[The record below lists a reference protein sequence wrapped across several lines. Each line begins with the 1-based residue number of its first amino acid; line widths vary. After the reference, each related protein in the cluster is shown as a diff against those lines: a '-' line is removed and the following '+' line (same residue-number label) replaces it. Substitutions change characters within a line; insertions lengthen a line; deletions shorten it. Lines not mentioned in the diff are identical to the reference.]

1 MGPILDPV
9 QSDTDLPQRVDVV
22 IVGGGIIGVCAALF
36 LARRGISVALCEKG
50 VIGGEQSSRNWGWC
64 RTIGRDLRELPLAM
78 ESLRLWSGMNALTE
92 RETGFR
98 PAGIAY
104 LCDDAK
110 EVAQYET
117 WLGNAQDRCRD
128 YQQIARILAGSSVE
142 QVAPGATRRYAGA
155 LHAPGDGRAEPQKA
169 APAIA
174 NAARRHGAAIL
185 TNCAVRG
192 LDLAAGR
199 VAGVVTEKGRIACST
214 VVLAGG
220 AWSRLFSSTLG
231 VTLPQLKVLSSV
243 LRTNPIADGPET
255 ALWAT
260 GYGIRRRLD
269 GGFTIAN
276 GHTTWADIVP
286 DSFRFFFK
294 FLPAMKMEWQ
304 SLRFRLGK
312 RFLEEWSEASQL
324 APDRPTVFERVR
336 ILDPEPDTALSA
348 GALATVAKTF
358 PALQGATVAQHWA
371 GLIDVTPDAVPVI
384 SPADSVP
391 GFFIATGFS
400 GHGFGIGP
408 GAGRLVADLVS
419 GDTPVAD
426 PAPFRLSR
434 FLDGSK
440 IRVESGF

>member
-1 MGPILDPV
+1 MGPVLDPV
-9 QSDTDLPQRVDVV
+9 QSDTDLPQRVDLV

-36 LARRGISVALCEKG
+36 LARRGVSVALCEKG
-50 VIGGEQSSRNWGWC
+50 AIGGEQSSRNWGWC
-64 RTIGRDLRELPLAM
+64 RTIGRDLRELSLAM
-78 ESLRLWSGMNALTE
+78 ESLRLWGGMNALVE
-92 RETGFR
+92 AETGFR

-128 YQQIARILAGSSVE
+128 YQHTARMLTGSALD
-142 QVAPGATRRYAGA
+142 QVAPGSTKRYAGA

-174 NAARRHGAAIL
+174 NAARRHGATIL
-185 TNCAVRG
+185 TQCAVRG

-199 VAGVVTEKGRIACST
+199 VAGVVTEKGRIACSS

-220 AWSRLFSSTLG
+220 AWSRLFSTTLG

-243 LRTNPIADGPET
+243 LRTNPVAGGPET

-276 GHTTWADIVP
+276 GQTTTAPIVP
-286 DSFRFFFK
+286 DSFRFFFQ
-294 FLPAMKMEWQ
+294 FLPAMKMEWK

-312 RFLEEWSEASQL
+312 RFLEEWSEKSQL
-324 APDRPTVFERVR
+324 APDKPTVFERVR
-336 ILDPEPDTALSA
+336 ILDPEPDTALSE
-348 GALATVAKTF
+348 GALATAAATF

-371 GLIDVTPDAVPVI
+371 GMIDVTPDAVPVI
-384 SPADSVP
+384 SPVESVP

-408 GAGRLVADLVS
+408 GAGRLVADLIS

-426 PAPFRLSR
+426 PSPFRLSR
-434 FLDGSK
+434 FSDGSK
-440 IRVESGF
+440 IVVDSGF

>member
-1 MGPILDPV
+1 MGLLLDPV
-9 QSDTDLPQRVDVV
+9 QSDTELPDRVDVV
-22 IVGGGIIGVCAALF
+22 IIGGGIIGVCAALF
-36 LARRGISVALCEKG
+36 LARRGVSVALCEKG

-78 ESLRLWSGMNALTE
+78 ESLRLWGGMNALVE
-92 RETGFR
+92 AETGFR
-98 PAGIAY
+98 AAGIAY
-104 LCDDAK
+104 LCDDDK

-117 WLGNAQDRCRD
+117 WLSNAQDRCRD
-128 YQQIARILAGSSVE
+128 YQHSARMLTGSAVD
-142 QVAPGATRRYAGA
+142 QVAPGSTRRYAGA
-155 LHAPGDGRAEPQKA
+155 LHAPRDGRAEPQKA

-174 NAARRHGAAIL
+174 NAARRHGATIL
-185 TNCAVRG
+185 TQCAVRG

-199 VAGVVTEKGRIACST
+199 VAGVVREKGRIACSG

-220 AWSRLFSSTLG
+220 AWSRMFSSTLG

-243 LRTNPIADGPET
+243 LRTNPVAGGPET

-260 GYGIRRRLD
+260 GFGIRRRLD

-286 DSFRFFFK
+286 DSFRFFFQ
-294 FLPAMKMEWQ
+294 FLPVLKQEWT
-304 SLRFRLGK
+304 SLRLRFGK
-312 RFLEEWSEASQL
+312 RFFAEWSEETQL

-336 ILDPEPDTALSA
+336 ILDPEPDQALSA

-371 GLIDVTPDAVPVI
+371 GMIDVTPDAVPVI
-384 SPADSVP
+384 SSVDAVP
-391 GFFIATGFS
+391 GFFLATGFS

-426 PAPFRLSR
+426 PSPFRLSR
-434 FLDGSK
+434 FSDGSK

>member
-1 MGPILDPV
+1 LGPVLDPV
-9 QSDTDLPQRVDVV
+9 QSDTDLPKRVDVV
-22 IVGGGIIGVCAALF
+22 VIGGGIIGVSAALF
-36 LARRGISVALCEKG
+36 LARRGVSVALCEKG

-78 ESLRLWSGMNALTE
+78 ESLRLWRSMNALVE
-92 RETGFR
+92 AETGFR

-104 LCDDAK
+104 LCDDDK

-128 YQQIARILAGSSVE
+128 YQHIARILTGGAVE
-142 QVAPGATRRYAGA
+142 QVAPGSTKRYAGA
-155 LHAPGDGRAEPQKA
+155 LHAPSDGRAEPQKA
-169 APAIA
+169 VPAIA

-199 VAGVVTEKGRIACST
+199 VAGVVTEQGRIACSS

-220 AWSRLFSSTLG
+220 AWSRLFASTLG
-231 VTLPQLKVLSSV
+231 VTLPQLKVRSSV
-243 LRTNPIADGPET
+243 LRTNPVAGGPET

-260 GYGIRRRLD
+260 GFGIRRRLD

-276 GHTTWADIVP
+276 GHTTRADIVP
-286 DSFRFFFK
+286 DSFRFLFQ
-294 FLPAMKMEWQ
+294 FLPMLKQEWT
-304 SLRFRLGK
+304 SLRLRLGK
-312 RFLEEWSEASQL
+312 RFFEEWSEAAQL

-336 ILDPEPDTALSA
+336 ILDPEPDKALSA
-348 GALATVAKTF
+348 GALSAVAATF
-358 PALQGATVAQHWA
+358 PALKGATIAQDWA
-371 GLIDVTPDAVPVI
+371 GLIDVTPDTVPVI
-384 SPADSVP
+384 SPVETVP

-419 GDTPVAD
+419 GDAPVAD

-434 FLDGSK
+434 FADGSP

>member
-1 MGPILDPV
+1 MGPVLDPV
-9 QSDTDLPQRVDVV
+9 QSDATLPNRVDVV
-22 IVGGGIIGVCAALF
+22 VIGGGIIGVCATLF

-50 VIGGEQSSRNWGWC
+50 TIGGEQSSRNWGWC

-78 ESLRLWSGMNALTE
+78 ESLRLWGGMNALVE
-92 RETGFR
+92 AEAGFR

-110 EVAQYET
+110 ELAQYET

-128 YQQIARILAGSSVE
+128 YQHVARILTGSALE
-142 QVAPGATRRYAGA
+142 QVAPGSTRPYAGA
-155 LHAPGDGRAEPQKA
+155 LHAPGDGHAEPQKA

-185 TNCAVRG
+185 TQCAVRG

-243 LRTNPIADGPET
+243 LRTNPVAGGPET

-276 GHTTWADIVP
+276 GQTTTAHIVP
-286 DSFRFFFK
+286 DSFRFFFQ
-294 FLPAMKMEWQ
+294 FLPAMRMEWK

-312 RFLEEWSEASQL
+312 RFLEEWNERSQL
-324 APDRPTVFERVR
+324 APDRTTVFERVR

-348 GALATVAKTF
+348 GALATAAQTF
-358 PALQGATVAQHWA
+358 PALQGATIAQHWA
-371 GLIDVTPDAVPVI
+371 GMIDVTPDAVPVI
-384 SPADSVP
+384 SPVESVP

-408 GAGRLVADLVS
+408 GAGRLVADLIS

-426 PAPFRLSR
+426 PSPFRLSR
-434 FLDGSK
+434 FSDGSK
-440 IRVESGF
+440 IVVDSGF

>member
-1 MGPILDPV
+1 M
-9 QSDTDLPQRVDVV
+9 
-22 IVGGGIIGVCAALF
+22 F

-64 RTIGRDLRELPLAM
+64 RTIGRDVRELPLAM
-78 ESLRLWSGMNALTE
+78 ESLRLWAGMNALVGA
-92 RETGFR
+92 ETRFR

-117 WLGNAQDRCRD
+117 WLANAQDRCRD
-128 YQQIARILAGSSVE
+128 YQHTARILSGGAVD
-142 QVAPGATRRYAGA
+142 QVASGSTRRYAGA

-185 TNCAVRG
+185 TQCAVRG

-231 VTLPQLKVLSSV
+231 VTLPQLKVRSSV
-243 LRTNPIADGPET
+243 LRTNPVAGGPET
-255 ALWAT
+255 ALWAA
-260 GYGIRRRLD
+260 GFGIRRRLD

-276 GHTTWADIVP
+276 GHTTWAQIVP
-286 DSFRFFFK
+286 DSFRFFFQ
-294 FLPAMKMEWQ
+294 FLPMLKQEWR

-348 GALATVAKTF
+348 GALATVQATF
-358 PALQGATVAQHWA
+358 PALKGATVAQHWA
-371 GLIDVTPDAVPVI
+371 GMIDVTPDAVPVI
-384 SPADSVP
+384 SPVESVP

-419 GDTPVAD
+419 GDPPVAD
-426 PAPFRLSR
+426 PSPFRLSR
-434 FLDGSK
+434 FSDGSK

>member
-1 MGPILDPV
+1 MSSIRSNPIP
-9 QSDTDLPQRVDVV
+9 TLPQRVDVV

-36 LARRGISVALCEKG
+36 LARRGVSVALCEKG
-50 VIGGEQSSRNWGWC
+50 AIGGEQSSRNWGWC

-78 ESLRLWSGMNALTE
+78 ESLRLWGGMNALTE
-92 RETGFR
+92 AETGFR

-128 YQQIARILAGSSVE
+128 YQHTARILTGSAVD
-142 QVAPGATRRYAGA
+142 QVAPGSARRYAGA

-185 TNCAVRG
+185 TGCAVRG

-220 AWSRLFSSTLG
+220 AWSRLFCSTLG

-243 LRTNPIADGPET
+243 LRTNPIAGGPET

-286 DSFRFFFK
+286 DSFRFFFQ
-294 FLPAMKMEWQ
+294 FLPAMKTEWQ

-324 APDRPTVFERVR
+324 APDRPTRVR
-336 ILDPEPDTALSA
+336 ARAHPRSGAGHAFSA
-348 GALATVAKTF
+348 GALATVQTTF
-358 PALQGATVAQHWA
+358 PALQGATIAQHWA
-371 GLIDVTPDAVPVI
+371 GMIDVTPDAVPVI
-384 SPADSVP
+384 SPVDSVP

-426 PAPFRLSR
+426 PSPFRLSR